1 MRNLTGIHQ
10 KVKKLHKLIL
20 SSFIGPFILTFFIAQ
35 FVLLM
40 QFLWKYIDDLVGKG
54 IDGVVIA
61 ELLFYT
67 SANLVPLALPLA
79 ILVSS
84 IMTFGNLAEHFE
96 ITAAKAAG
104 ISLQRLMIPLFVAA
118 ITISGLAFVFSNNI
132 LPYTN
137 LKMGALLY
145 DIRQQK
151 PALSIREG
159 IFYNGIDGYSI
170 KVGKKDPDGVTIY
183 KVMIYDQSQSMGNKK
198 VVVAASGKMQTTPD
212 QRYLILTLFNGC
224 SYEEQTKAKGSV
236 DTHPLMRN
244 AFKEYRINFDLSQ
257 FKLSRTNEDLFKG
270 GQQMMTL
277 KQLTEAVDSMKLQLR
292 QRSVENE
299 KNIKPYYLFLRDST
313 KFSSTIDHAKPVDI
327 VTAFPVSSDFSM
339 FESAMNLTR
348 SLQSYLN
355 GISEDTESRRYQVA
369 KFDVEW
375 HRKLTLSAACFIL
388 FLIGAP
394 LGAIIRKGGMG
405 MPLVVSIC
413 FFLVYHVTSITGEK
427 FAKEGVVT
435 PFNGMWLSSFVLL
448 PVGIFLIYKA
458 TADSVIFDMEV
469 YKNFFKRLFKSKKS
483 A

>member
-1 MRNLTGIHQ
+1 M
-10 KVKKLHKLIL
+10 KKLHKLVL
-20 SSFIGPFILTFFIAQ
+20 SSFVGPFILTFFIAQ

-54 IDGVVIA
+54 LDGFVVA

-104 ISLQRLMIPLFVAA
+104 ISLQRLMIPLFITA
-118 ITISGLAFVFSNNI
+118 ISISGLAFVFSNNI

-159 IFYNGIDGYSI
+159 IFYNGIEGYSI
-170 KVGKKDPDGVTIY
+170 KVGKKDPNGVKIY
-183 KVMIYDQSQSMGNKK
+183 NVMIYDHTGNTGNNK
-198 VVVAASGKMQTTPD
+198 VIVAESGKMQTTED
-212 QRYLILTLFNGC
+212 QRYLILTLNNGN
-224 SYEEQTKAKGSV
+224 SYEEQNKSRENV

-244 AFKEYRINFDLSQ
+244 GFKEYRINFDLSQ

-277 KQLTEAVDSMKLQLR
+277 KQLTESVDSMNQQYTERVKE
-292 QRSVENE
+292 SD
-299 KNIKPYYLFLRDST
+299 KNIRPYYSFLRDSAT
-313 KFSSTIDHAKPVDI
+313 FYSLYKALKPVDLMQE
-327 VTAFPVSSDFSM
+327 FPVASDYSVYQ
-339 FESAMNLTR
+339 SALNQTR
-348 SLQSYLN
+348 SLQSYMN
-355 GISEDTESRRYQVA
+355 GTKEDLESRRYQVA
-369 KFDVEW
+369 KYDVEW
-375 HRKLTLSAACFIL
+375 HRKLTLSVACFVL

-394 LGAIIRKGGMG
+394 LGAIIRKGGLG
-405 MPLVVSIC
+405 MPLVVSIA
-413 FFLVYHVTSITGEK
+413 FFLIYHVTSITGEK
-427 FAKEGVVT
+427 FAKEGIISA
-435 PFNGMWLSSFVLL
+435 FRGMWLSSFVLL

-458 TADSVIFDMEV
+458 TGDSVIFDAES
-469 YKNFFKRLFKSKKS
+469 YKNFFKRLFTFKK